1 MRARK
6 FELDLIHVYTLLS
19 KHFGKQHWW
28 PAETCMH
35 DKPPLQVD
43 IAGPS
48 GGWSYKLTAIR
59 TSLPNFAYIVTV
71 GKSKATR
78 KCPFCGKQVR
88 VQANFCNRCG
98 RQIKN
103 IVHAHDFRYAQDL

>member
-1 MRARK
+1 
-6 FELDLIHVYTLLS
+6 
-19 KHFGKQHWW
+19 
-28 PAETCMH
+28 MH